1 WKPLAVGVAVAHAH
15 AAPARRINRATDMT
29 GAVRRSNGAG
39 RAGADVQ
46 CHKASEHDKGDWLV
60 EAVRGVPY
68 TVCRCFQP
76 RENVDFRGRDRG
88 EVHLSSTSATL
99 NWRIS
104 DAIAQ

>member
-1 WKPLAVGVAVAHAH
+1 
-15 AAPARRINRATDMT
+15 MT

-46 CHKASEHDKGDWLV
+46 CHKASEHDKGNWLV
-60 EAVRGVPY
+60 QALHGLPY
-68 TVCRCFQP
+68 TVCRCLQP
-76 RENVDFRGRDRG
+76 GENVDSRRKDRG